1 MTVAHFRG
9 SPRKLNALDKRKLPR
24 YVHSTQT
31 FQRLKLNMLC
41 RSKSVPRPPFTLF
54 TPPSSN
60 ESNKRGEKCGFRN
73 SFKNISISVPMN
85 KIVLKPTRPK
95 INLKNIK
102 PKVNTMENTNHKVH
116 ISSSNACLLYVIN
129 LCVIFKFPLLYINS
143 KLMKNI

>member
-24 YVHSTQT
+24 YIQHRT
-31 FQRLKLNMLC
+31 FLQGLKLNMLC

-60 ESNKRGEKCGFRN
+60 ESNKRGEKWTYLQII
-73 SFKNISISVPMN
+73 KNISIAVPMN

-116 ISSSNACLLYVIN
+116 ISASNACHANYL
-129 LCVIFKFPLLYINS
+129 
-143 KLMKNI
+143 